1 MFNNSPGQTPAV
13 TTLAGTELTFVLD
26 SEDGPTVRGTV
37 RTRRDRL
44 VLELDPSGADVLA
57 DRGLTLRVVQGHR
70 ELARYGA
77 ATGPARWRRLRL
89 LRGHTRRIPVVD
101 APLPP
106 AVPAPRHLALVGA
119 PVR

>member
-1 MFNNSPGQTPAV
+1 VFNNSPREAPVV

-26 SEDGPTVRGTV
+26 SEDGPAVRGTV
-37 RTRRDRL
+37 RARRDRL

-57 DRGLTLRVVQGHR
+57 DRGLTLRVVQGGR

-77 ATGPARWRRLRL
+77 ATGSARWRRLGL
-89 LRGHTRRIPVVD
+89 LRGSARRTPVT
-101 APLPP
+101 APV
-106 AVPAPRHLALVGA
+106 AAPRHLALVGA